1 MARMRRANAPEH
13 RQHDVLVTILGKV
26 RFAIYL
32 PTVKEFADVR
42 LLADLARDAEEA
54 GWDGVFVWDVLSLSL
69 DDRPSPQVD
78 AWTALAAIA
87 ATTRHVRIGPIVE
100 AVARRRPWKLARE
113 TVSVDRLSGGRLT
126 LGVGLGA
133 DPDTE
138 FAAFSENPSPR
149 VRAQKLDEGLAV
161 LTKLWSGR
169 PVTHR
174 GRHYKVKSTTF
185 LPRPQQRPRIPI
197 WVGGAWPNT
206 AALRRARRWDG
217 FIPIHPDWPDE
228 ALTPEDYRAISAIV
242 KTKRRTRP
250 FQLGVISTHA
260 GDRPAL
266 TVDEARRYADAGVTW
281 WLQSRDTPRKMRA
294 TIRRGPPGR

>member
-1 MARMRRANAPEH
+1 
-13 RQHDVLVTILGKV
+13 V

-32 PTVKEFADVR
+32 PTVNEFADVR
-42 LLADLARDAEEA
+42 LLADLARAAEQS

-69 DDRPSPQVD
+69 DDKPWPQVD
-78 AWTALAAIA
+78 AWAALAAIA
-87 ATTRHVRIGPIVE
+87 AATSRVRIGPIVE

-113 TVSVDRLSGGRLT
+113 TVSVDRLSKGRLI

-133 DPDTE
+133 DPDAE
-138 FAAFSENPSPR
+138 FAAFGEDPSAR
-149 VRAQKLDEGLAV
+149 IRAEKLDEGLAV

-169 PVTHR
+169 AVAHR
-174 GRHYKVKSTTF
+174 GRHFRMKGSTF

-197 WVGGAWPNT
+197 WVGGSWPNT

-217 FIPIHPDWPDE
+217 FVPIHPNWPDD
-228 ALTPEDYRAISAIV
+228 ALSPEDYRAMSAILRS
-242 KTKRRTRP
+242 TRRTSR
-250 FQLGVISTHA
+250 FDLGVVATYA

-266 TVDEARRYADAGVTW
+266 TANVVRRYADAGVTW

-294 TIRRGPPGR
+294 TIRRGPPRRTAVRSRE

>member
-1 MARMRRANAPEH
+1 M
-13 RQHDVLVTILGKV
+13 

-42 LLADLARDAEEA
+42 LLADLARVAEDA

-69 DDRPSPQVD
+69 DEKPWPQVD
-78 AWTALAAIA
+78 AWAALAAIA
-87 ATTRHVRIGPIVE
+87 ATTKRVRIGPIVE

-113 TVSVDRLSGGRLT
+113 TVSVDRLSRGRLT

-138 FAAFSENPSPR
+138 FAAFGEDASAR
-149 VRAQKLDEGLAV
+149 VRAEKLDEGLAV
-161 LTKLWSGR
+161 LTKLWGGK

-174 GRHYKVKSTTF
+174 GRHFKIKRTTF

-206 AALRRARRWDG
+206 AALRRAQRWDG
-217 FIPIHPDWPDE
+217 FIPIHRDWPDDVL
-228 ALTPEDYRAISAIV
+228 APEDYRAISAIV
-242 KTKRRTRP
+242 RAKRRTRP
-250 FQLGVISTHA
+250 LDLGLIATYA
-260 GDRPAL
+260 GDRPVLAAEE
-266 TVDEARRYADAGVTW
+266 VRRYADAGVTW

-294 TIRRGPPGR
+294 TIRSGPPRR